1 MDNSTL
7 VNILLTIAVGF
18 IVLLVILLIAAFF
31 AVRQLRRFIAPDL
44 NTMQRE
50 LDELRRT
57 NANLSTDA
65 LVRKIISRQSFK
77 CGLVGAIAGIGGFLT
92 LPIAL
97 PVDILMSMRIQ
108 HAMVQFI
115 AMLYSQHALTPEAM
129 NLQTTLV
136 MSGGVK
142 VTETSIS
149 LIMRG
154 VVRLLGESLSII
166 VPAIGV
172 VVGFVVNY
180 GIAQATGNVAM
191 RFYSGHHVAA
201 HAPSRA

>member
-7 VNILLTIAVGF
+7 VNILLSIAVGF
-18 IVLLVILLIAAFF
+18 IVLLVILLIGAFF
-31 AVRQLRRFIAPDL
+31 AIRQLRRFIAPDV

-50 LDELRRT
+50 LDALRRS
-57 NANLSTDA
+57 NATLSNDA

-97 PVDILMSMRIQ
+97 PADILMSMRIQ

-115 AMLYSQHALTPEAM
+115 AMLYSQHAVSPEEM

-142 VTETSIS
+142 LTETSIS

-166 VPAIGV
+166 VPAVGV
-172 VVGFVVNY
+172 VVGFIVNY
-180 GIAQATGNVAM
+180 GIAQATGKVAM
-191 RFYSGHHVAA
+191 RFYAGQHVAT
-201 HAPSRA
+201 RA